1 MRVLLIITILGL
13 FLWSCSTTKK
23 SETSFSDKEQLA
35 FNAKE
40 NDTVKIANDSLEY
53 QIIILEPGFNFW
65 LNSIA
70 RPKGYYDKNF
80 LENRNRL
87 LVLEWNNRVQQPQLF
102 DPNIYLLPI
111 DYNYN
116 IDYGYDVN
124 YKLYNFFIYFQ
135 RKYKQRLTGFVP
147 RI

>member
-1 MRVLLIITILGL
+1 MRSLVVFVFFGFFI
-13 FLWSCSTTKK
+13 WSCSSGTKK
-23 SETSFSDKEQLA
+23 DSISDQERQA
-35 FNAKE
+35 FNSKT
-40 NDTVKIANDSLEY
+40 NDTIKITNDSLEY

-65 LNSIA
+65 LQSIA
-70 RPKGYYDKNF
+70 RPEGYYNKNF

-102 DPNIYLLPI
+102 DPNLYILPI

-135 RKYKQRLTGFVP
+135 RKYNQRLTGFVP

>member
-1 MRVLLIITILGL
+1 MRSIVAFLLFGLLIWG
-13 FLWSCSTTKK
+13 CSSNTKND
-23 SETSFSDKEQLA
+23 SVSDKERLA
-35 FNAKE
+35 FNSKT
-40 NDTVKIANDSLEY
+40 NDTVRIANDSLEY

-70 RPKGYYDKNF
+70 RPKGYYNQNF

-102 DPNIYLLPI
+102 DPNLYILPI

-124 YKLYNFFIYFQ
+124 YQLYNFFIYFQ
-135 RKYKQRLTGFVP
+135 RKYNQRLTGFVP